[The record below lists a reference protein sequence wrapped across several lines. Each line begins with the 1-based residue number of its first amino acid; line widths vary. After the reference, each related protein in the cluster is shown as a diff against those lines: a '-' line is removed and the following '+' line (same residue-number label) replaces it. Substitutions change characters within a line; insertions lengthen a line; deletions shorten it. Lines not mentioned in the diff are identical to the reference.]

1 MGAGLRLPWEAHP
14 SPDGANGRIVLA
26 MPALT
31 GNPIQDVL
39 YEGWIYAA
47 VVSQDNGPDG
57 TLVGLYMTKDYGQTW
72 TRIDIDGKIINGV
85 ITQNPTNDTTQ
96 GDYSDTNGTGLPGG
110 DGNYAIA
117 LSVDPNNPNVVYLGG
132 SAYANYTA
140 GMIRVDTTGI
150 ADSHA
155 LYQGENGPDGG
166 QLEANTTDVDT
177 LHLWPNV
184 PGGGL
189 QSLSDPV
196 FSPTIN
202 LLQNP
207 SEPFSIGST
216 VALSNVS
223 VLSNSGANITWIPF
237 DSAFTYTDAAST
249 QAVTAPSEYHEI
261 LTEID
266 PQTGLSRLIIA
277 TDQGVY
283 SAVDDDGQ
291 FLQPNVNEQL
301 PSGGAGAHEPA

>member
-1 MGAGLRLPWEAHP
+1 M
-14 SPDGANGRIVLA
+14 
-26 MPALT
+26 
-31 GNPIQDVL
+31 
-39 YEGWIYAA
+39 
-47 VVSQDNGPDG
+47 
-57 TLVGLYMTKDYGQTW
+57 
-72 TRIDIDGKIINGV
+72 
-85 ITQNPTNDTTQ
+85 
-96 GDYSDTNGTGLPGG
+96 
-110 DGNYAIA
+110 
-117 LSVDPNNPNVVYLGG
+117 YLGG

-166 QLEANTTDVDT
+166 QAQKPIPTDVDT

-189 QSLSDPV
+189 QSVSDPV

-207 SEPFSIGST
+207 SVPFSIGSS
-216 VALSNVS
+216 VALGNVC

-301 PSGGAGAHEPA
+301 PSGGAGALTSGLNEPQAGSRNGNLQIAELFYGAVQPSQNAANAAGSLFYGESEGLGLISSSSGILTTGNTTWVGQTVPSGGTSVATDQTGAGTVYDYANPFWSQAATNFFQVNGVGRTTGLL